1 MGTFGTLRAKKR
13 TNLQIYFDKCKK
25 KHIFL
30 KKSVKKFAYLKN
42 LLYLCTRLR
51 ELATIRR
58 RLARSRDYGKIA
70 L

>member
-1 MGTFGTLRAKKR
+1 MQSYKNNMKKA
-13 TNLQIYFDKCKK
+13 NILMFFCK
-25 KHIFL
+25 I
-30 KKSVKKFAYLKN
+30 FAYLKN